1 MKCFDFSGSSGG
13 ADQTPGVGKIM
24 TEQLNTVTVTTSHVL
39 INQALE
45 DLERAMP
52 HSRPGDK
59 VSLVAGPWR
68 DTFIMTAR
76 YGWLRMPH

>member
-1 MKCFDFSGSSGG
+1 
-13 ADQTPGVGKIM
+13 
-24 TEQLNTVTVTTSHVL
+24 VTTSHVL

-59 VSLVAGPWR
+59 VSLVAAPWR